1 MIIKVIIMHDKP
13 TIISIF
19 MTIAI
24 LSMTRLM
31 QEGGVSKTYLYV
43 MSKAGG
49 LTAETY
55 FHDNQAFPVLVSM
68 LIFVMINS
76 SSEY

>member
-1 MIIKVIIMHDKP
+1 
-13 TIISIF
+13 
-19 MTIAI
+19 
-24 LSMTRLM
+24 M

>member
-24 LSMTRLM
+24 LSEYDETDAGRV
-31 QEGGVSKTYLYV
+31 GVAKPIC
-43 MSKAGG
+43 M
-49 LTAETY
+49 
-55 FHDNQAFPVLVSM
+55 
-68 LIFVMINS
+68 
-76 SSEY
+76 